1 MERIHVIVNPC
12 SARGQTE
19 KRWAQIREDIKR
31 VFREFRYVFTE
42 RPKQATDIAREVIRE
57 GADFIIGVGGDG
69 TLNEIANGFFAPDT
83 SSVINENASI
93 ALIPSGTGSDFIRFM
108 KIPRDYRKSVEQLK
122 DAPKRR
128 VDIGKITC
136 LSSCMES
143 KSQHFINIADF
154 GLGAEVIKK
163 ISSVPSGKRGAF
175 FYYQGLL
182 SALFK
187 YRSRK
192 VQVSVD
198 DGKTIEGNFL
208 IGAVA
213 NGGIFGGGMIIAPKA
228 RIDDGYFDLVLIE
241 DMDKTEIIINS
252 ARLYSGSIDRHRKV
266 HTIRAKK
273 IKVFSAEPVP
283 IEYDGEQG
291 GVIPAEFKII
301 EKALNFRSHHQGSGL
316 NI

>member
-42 RPKQATDIAREVIRE
+42 KPKQATEIARQVIRE
-57 GADFIIGVGGDG
+57 GSDFIIGVGGDG
-69 TLNEIANGFFAPDT
+69 TLNEIANGFFAPGN
-83 SSVINENASI
+83 SSVINENASL
-93 ALIPSGTGSDFIRFM
+93 ALIPSGTGSDFIRFL
-108 KIPRDYRKSVEQLK
+108 KVPRDYRKSVEQLK
-122 DAPKRR
+122 DSPKRK
-128 VDIGKITC
+128 VDIGIITY
-136 LSSCMES
+136 LSSGMEN
-143 KSQHFINIADF
+143 KSHHFINIADF
-154 GLGAEVIKK
+154 GLGAEVVKK
-163 ISSVPSGKRGAF
+163 ISSVPAGKRGAL
-175 FYYQGLL
+175 FYYRGLL

-187 YRSRK
+187 YQSRK

-198 DGKTIEGNFL
+198 DSEPIEGKFL

-228 RIDDGYFDLVLIE
+228 KIDDGYFDLVLID
-241 DMDKTEIIINS
+241 DMDKTEIILNS
-252 ARLYSGSIDRHRKV
+252 ARLYSGSLDSHRKV

-273 IKVFSAEPVP
+273 IKVFAAEPVP
-283 IEYDGEQG
+283 IEFDGEQG

-301 EKALNFRSHHQGSGL
+301 EKVLNFRS
-316 NI
+316 N